1 MGKAKALRHHY
12 TWREHCKNA
21 LVTLISVLVLVLFVY
36 PLVYTVL
43 NSLKTYDDFVSNPQ
57 YALPKLL
64 TWENYGETDRDPC
77 QNRILVTHLKTKT
90 FPCGADDQNVDFL
103 IIFL

>member
-21 LVTLISVLVLVLFVY
+21 LVTLISALVLVLFVY

-64 TWENYGETDRDPC
+64 TW
-77 QNRILVTHLKTKT
+77 KTT
-90 FPCGADDQNVDFL
+90 RRSSAA
-103 IIFL
+103 IFYAIFSTAWPLRRWL